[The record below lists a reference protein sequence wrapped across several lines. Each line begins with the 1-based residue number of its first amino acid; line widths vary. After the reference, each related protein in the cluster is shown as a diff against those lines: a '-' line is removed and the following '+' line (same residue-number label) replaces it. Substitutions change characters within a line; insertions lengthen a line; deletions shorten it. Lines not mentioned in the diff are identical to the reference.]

1 MSREQFEKEYAE
13 DHDMP
18 IETFSQYR
26 MGDSYRLPMIAKCW
40 RFYQKGE
47 AQAGREAVVIDYEK
61 AARRLAYCMEYPW
74 HHMPEKGKNSMREH
88 AKAVV
93 ESALTATSLEVK
105 S

>member
-13 DHDMP
+13 DHGMP
-18 IETFSQYR
+18 IETFSKYR

-47 AQAGREAVVIDYEK
+47 DKSLAQSVANAFSKGFNTLQTGNGKPKVVMEFACSDDAFGAFKAMAELSRLEK
-61 AARRLAYCMEYPW
+61 
-74 HHMPEKGKNSMREH
+74 
-88 AKAVV
+88 
-93 ESALTATSLEVK
+93 VK

>member
-13 DHDMP
+13 DHGMP
-18 IETFSQYR
+18 IETFEQYR

-47 AQAGREAVVIDYEK
+47 AKSPAQSTANAFQKGFNTLETGNGKPKIVMEFACSDDAFAAYRAMGQLSRLEK
-61 AARRLAYCMEYPW
+61 
-74 HHMPEKGKNSMREH
+74 
-88 AKAVV
+88 
-93 ESALTATSLEVK
+93 VK